1 MAKDDPGRDDEPLSE
16 RLGDHLRR
24 LRKQRGLSLLDVQA
38 QSSDE
43 FKASVLGA
51 YERGERAISALRLAR
66 LADLYKLPVQAM
78 LPPDGVAES
87 SSGMALAIDTERLDQ
102 ISNAEGAVV
111 SRFVKRLQARR
122 RDWTGTVFTMRSD
135 DVVALASAVDRT
147 PVELINLL
155 DELGLRA
162 HA

>member
-1 MAKDDPGRDDEPLSE
+1 MGKDSAGGPDALNE
-16 RLGDHLRR
+16 RLGEHLRR
-24 LRKQRGLSLLDVQA
+24 LRRQRGLSLLEVQA

-66 LADLYKLPVQAM
+66 LADLYNLPVQAM
-78 LPPDGVAES
+78 LPPDGVASE
-87 SSGMALAIDTERLDQ
+87 GNTGALAIDTTRLDQ
-102 ISNAEGAVV
+102 ASTAEGAIV

-122 RDWTGTVFTMRSD
+122 RDWSGAVFTMRSE

-147 PVELINLL
+147 PPELIVLL

>member
-1 MAKDDPGRDDEPLSE
+1 MAKEDSDRDVEPLSE
-16 RLGDHLRR
+16 RLGEHLRR

-38 QSSDE
+38 HSSDE

-66 LADLYKLPVQAM
+66 LAELYKLPDQAM
-78 LPPDGVAES
+78 LPPDGVAEG
-87 SSGMALAIDTERLDQ
+87 SSGALAIDTERLDQ
-102 ISNAEGAVV
+102 VSSAEGAVV

-122 RDWTGTVFTMRSD
+122 RDWTGTVFTMRSE

-147 PVELINLL
+147 PVELVGLL

>member
-1 MAKDDPGRDDEPLSE
+1 MAKDDPGRDAEPLSG
-16 RLGDHLRR
+16 RLGEHLRR

-78 LPPDGVAES
+78 LPPDGVVAEG
-87 SSGMALAIDTERLDQ
+87 SSGSLAIDTERLDQ
-102 ISNAEGAVV
+102 VSSAEGAIV

-122 RDWTGTVFTMRSD
+122 RDWTGTVFTMRSE